1 MSTQPHSSTN
11 SQNFLRSPE
20 LVDWLLDRS
29 SIVRGDLVLDLGAG
43 TGLIS
48 ARLARRGCRV
58 LAVENDPALAAH
70 LGKRFASVQTVRV
83 VQADALD
90 VQLPRQSYKVF
101 ANIPFDTTAAIVS
114 GLTGA
119 ACPPDDAYLVM
130 QREAAARFVGE
141 PRVTLVSV
149 LLAPWFS
156 ATRVHQFRRTDFTP
170 VPHVEVVMLRLHKR
184 GPPLVPAKHAQ
195 VFRDFATVAFT
206 SRNTTL
212 PGCLARLVG
221 PQRARRVAA
230 GVGLREMVPSG
241 LAPERWVELFEAV
254 MACAAHDL
262 GWRVAGAERRLRF
275 QQRQLHKIHRARS
288 RRLRPPPLSHAAGA
302 TIVSSQGAA
311 IVRWR

>member
-1 MSTQPHSSTN
+1 
-11 SQNFLRSPE
+11 
-20 LVDWLLDRS
+20 
-29 SIVRGDLVLDLGAG
+29 
-43 TGLIS
+43 
-48 ARLARRGCRV
+48 
-58 LAVENDPALAAH
+58 
-70 LGKRFASVQTVRV
+70 
-83 VQADALD
+83 
-90 VQLPRQSYKVF
+90 
-101 ANIPFDTTAAIVS
+101 
-114 GLTGA
+114 
-119 ACPPDDAYLVM
+119 
-130 QREAAARFVGE
+130 
-141 PRVTLVSV
+141 
-149 LLAPWFS
+149 
-156 ATRVHQFRRTDFTP
+156 
-170 VPHVEVVMLRLHKR
+170 MLRLR

-230 GVGLREMVPSG
+230 SVGLRDMVPSG

-275 QQRQLHKIHRARS
+275 QQRQLRKIHRARS